1 MKRVRSVCWWVIN
14 TAAAVAISLVV
25 GVAIMALSLL
35 TGLAIFL
42 GILRQK

>member
-1 MKRVRSVCWWVIN
+1 MKRVRNACW
-14 TAAAVAISLVV
+14 LVV
-25 GVAIMALSLL
+25 NATASVLISVVVGLAVMALALL